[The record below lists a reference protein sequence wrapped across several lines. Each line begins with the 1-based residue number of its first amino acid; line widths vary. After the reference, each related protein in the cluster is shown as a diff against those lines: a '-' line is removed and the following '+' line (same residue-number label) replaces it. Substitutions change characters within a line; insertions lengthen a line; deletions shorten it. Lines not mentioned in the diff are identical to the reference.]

1 MAAMHP
7 WISQTRAELVSQR
20 PPGALDDEHF
30 TESLAAAVIA
40 EFTGPGDLVLD
51 PFGGFGTVP
60 KVAAAL
66 GRRAVAVELQPE
78 RAQYIRRRAP
88 GAQVLVGD
96 SRQLGSL
103 IGGPVD
109 LCLTSPPYM
118 TINDHPENPLNAY
131 NTDDGDYQRYLA
143 EIGAIFGAV
152 AGLLRPGGHAV
163 VNVATVINGSV
174 VTPLAWDMAARIA
187 RHLVLRQDVF
197 LCWDEQPDG
206 LAGDYCLVFAKPA

>member
-1 MAAMHP
+1 MVSFRLLADGRRAGTARMAAMQP

-20 PPGALDDEHF
+20 APGALDDEHF
-30 TESLAAAVIA
+30 TESLASAVVG
-40 EFTGPGDLVLD
+40 EYTGPGDLVLD

-60 KVAAAL
+60 RVATAL

-88 GAQVLVGD
+88 AAEVLLAD
-96 SRQLGSL
+96 TRQLSSL
-103 IGGPVD
+103 VRGPVD

-131 NTDDGDYQRYLA
+131 ETDDGDYQRYLG

-152 AGLLRPGGHAV
+152 AGLLRPGGHVV
-163 VNVATVINGSV
+163 VNVANVIN
-174 VTPLAWDMAARIA
+174 
-187 RHLVLRQDVF
+187 
-197 LCWDEQPDG
+197 
-206 LAGDYCLVFAKPA
+206 